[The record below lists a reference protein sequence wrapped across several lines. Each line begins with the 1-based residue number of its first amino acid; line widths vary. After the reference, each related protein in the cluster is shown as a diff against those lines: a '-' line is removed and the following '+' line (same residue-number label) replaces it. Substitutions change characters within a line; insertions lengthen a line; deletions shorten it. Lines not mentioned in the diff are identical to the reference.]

1 MPNIREFRTSDS
13 ESTVLITKYPYMLKS
28 KMDSWSMFSGTSWY
42 SFSPCTQFESPWF
55 HSIVI
60 WRIPG
65 SPSSTTAFRAF
76 KLEATRMV
84 GHNILEAFSFEID
97 VDGYETEKLIGSI
110 IQNVEKVLVKPG
122 WSAIRQVFFKISITL
137 CCLVSRED
145 SANLSEA
152 LQSLLSKYL
161 SPLAKLESVAFNFSA
176 SVVKCVQ
183 YLSTNFRFFRLDYNI
198 YIYIYDLCY
207 HFLFFDPELWVL
219 CEVTHF
225 FM

>member
-1 MPNIREFRTSDS
+1 
-13 ESTVLITKYPYMLKS
+13 
-28 KMDSWSMFSGTSWY
+28 
-42 SFSPCTQFESPWF
+42 
-55 HSIVI
+55 
-60 WRIPG
+60 
-65 SPSSTTAFRAF
+65 
-76 KLEATRMV
+76 MV

-207 HFLFFDPELWVL
+207 HFLFFDPEL
-219 CEVTHF
+219 
-225 FM
+225 